1 MYSLSSIAQIKI
13 VWAFCAYTGTL
24 QETVCSDSFL
34 SSVIGATNV
43 LQILQPL
50 PFGSSLTDVSIP
62 GYILLE
68 LAKLTHVPS
77 LHYNP
82 QGQAGKTSISR
93 VVSLIW
99 MFLRVGCPKR
109 VLIIW
114 WQLQRHLLSIP
125 WTFQDNRFTPT
136 QKLQQW
142 FCRASEN
149 APSVSMLLVIDVS
162 TFRNKFSHLQFIR
175 KPVKFL
181 TIHCL
186 TEYVTHAPSGIK
198 NEKN

>member
-24 QETVCSDSFL
+24 QETFFSVYFL

-50 PFGSSLTDVSIP
+50 PFGSPLTDVSIP

-77 LHYNP
+77 LHYIP
-82 QGQAGKTSISR
+82 QGQAGKNSISR
-93 VVSLIW
+93 VDSLIW
-99 MFLRVGCPKR
+99 MFLRAGCPKR

-114 WQLQRHLLSIP
+114 WQLQRHLMSIP
-125 WTFQDNRFTPT
+125 WTYQDTKFTPT

-149 APSVSMLLVIDVS
+149 APSVSILLVIDVS
-162 TFRNKFSHLQFIR
+162 TFQTKLSQLQFIR
-175 KPVKFL
+175 KPVKFS

-186 TEYVTHAPSGIK
+186 TE
-198 NEKN
+198 